1 MSLVIRPLAADD
13 TLPFIKAQWLF
24 YGNDPLFVPPV
35 IFDRKKLLN
44 QKKNPFF
51 THAEMQLWLAERDGK
66 VVGRIAG
73 IVNRAHNEKYHDKVG
88 FWGFFECSNDQE
100 VANALFATV
109 EQWLRDRGMD
119 TSRGPVNPSINDECG
134 MLIDGWNGPPCVLMT
149 YNPTYY
155 PGLVEKAG
163 YAKAKDLFAYEVK
176 QENYRSEKMQRLY
189 DMIIERN
196 QLTFRNVNLK
206 SKEQYA
212 RDIAT
217 IQKIY
222 NIAWLE
228 NWGSV
233 KMTDEEFT
241 YVAEDLKQIADPN
254 YIFFVECKGEVA
266 GFILCLPDVN
276 QVLIHNKKGSLL
288 GAAWHLLTKKKRINK
303 LRIIILGVLPEF
315 QGKGIDSVLYKR
327 IGDVG
332 LKHGINSGEASWI
345 LEDNVMMTRGL
356 TQTMN
361 TEPYRRYRIYDKVL
375 TNG

>member
-13 TLPFIKAQWLF
+13 TVPFIKAQWLF
-24 YGNDPLFVPPV
+24 YVDDPLFVPPV
-35 IFDRKKLLN
+35 VFDRKKLLN

-73 IVNRAHNEKYHDKVG
+73 IVNHAHNEKYHDKVG
-88 FWGFFECSNDQE
+88 FWGFFESSNDQE
-100 VANALFATV
+100 VASALFATV
-109 EQWLRDRGMD
+109 EQWLRERGMD

-149 YNPTYY
+149 YNPKYY
-155 PGLVEKAG
+155 PELVEKSG

-176 QENYRSEKMQRLY
+176 QESYRSEKMQRLY

-206 SKEQYA
+206 SKDAYA
-212 RDIAT
+212 KDIAT

-233 KMTDEEFT
+233 KMTDEEFA

-332 LKHGINSGEASWI
+332 LNHGINSGEASWI
-345 LEDNVMMTRGL
+345 LEDNVMMNRGL